1 MPGQFVPGALRELCN
16 LWSYPGFRRMQ
27 KLCCVKQGHVY
38 RVLEARVGR
47 GTAVCWGSSERILA
61 GASHRA
67 GVAPDGLGG
76 FCSLLYPWQVSSD
89 LLTHCKRKRW
99 HIAASGNIVR
109 PTVGNSINSWVGDGP
124 DLLGFVSAGK
134 RCFSQFFYFRKQRP
148 KKWSVSK
155 ILAMSSS
162 ENGKNEDYSAVW
174 I

>member
-1 MPGQFVPGALRELCN
+1 MSLLQTAILQSPEEYVGLFRSWAAQLQKSSVTLQLSCRDPKPLWPVEKCQGGSGSRRMIVLQELGARPVCPRELCN
-16 LWSYPGFRRMQ
+16 LWSYPEFRRMQ

-61 GASHRA
+61 GTSHRA

-99 HIAASGNIVR
+99 HIAASGNSK
-109 PTVGNSINSWVGDGP
+109 TH
-124 DLLGFVSAGK
+124 
-134 RCFSQFFYFRKQRP
+134 CRK
-148 KKWSVSK
+148 
-155 ILAMSSS
+155 
-162 ENGKNEDYSAVW
+162 
-174 I
+174 